1 MSIHEMSRE
10 ELTAAIEE
18 RDRRIA
24 TLRDANSDLVAQLQQ
39 KDSNIIRMQRELE
52 ERMAQC
58 IRRENEIRQ
67 STDRYASLVD
77 NIPGAVYRCANDV
90 YWTMEFISKQIEEL
104 TGYPASDFI
113 NNAVRSYNS
122 VIHPDDV
129 LKVVDAVNEGLK
141 HKRSYTIEYR
151 VLHRDG
157 ATVEVYER
165 GAGVYDEEGH
175 LLWLD
180 GVIFDRNHRR
190 HRRDL

>member
-1 MSIHEMSRE
+1 MQFEDMSRE
-10 ELTAAIEE
+10 ELIAAIEE
-18 RDRRIA
+18 RDKRIA
-24 TLRDANSDLVAQLQQ
+24 ALKDANGDLVAQLQQ
-39 KDSNIIRMQRELE
+39 KDHDILRTQRQLE

-67 STDRYASLVD
+67 STDRYSTLVA

-90 YWTMEFISKQIEEL
+90 YWTMEFISEQIEEL

-129 LKVVDAVNEGLK
+129 LKVVDGVNEGIK
-141 HKRSYTIEYR
+141 NHRAYTIEYR
-151 VLHRDG
+151 VKHRDG
-157 ATVEVYER
+157 SDVWVYER
-165 GAGVYDEEGH
+165 GAGVYDTDGT

-180 GVIFDRNHRR
+180 GVIFDLSRNR
-190 HRRDL
+190 HHKES